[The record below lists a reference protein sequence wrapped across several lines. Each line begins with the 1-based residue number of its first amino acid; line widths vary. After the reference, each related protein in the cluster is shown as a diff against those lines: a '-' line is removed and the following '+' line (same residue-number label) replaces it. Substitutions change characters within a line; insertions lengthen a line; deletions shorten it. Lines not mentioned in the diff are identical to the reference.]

1 MNAHA
6 LPRRRGGA
14 LRRLAWLSA
23 TAMLAVSALGPAATG
38 VAAAEPGSPDFVPFS
53 GNTSSSGLTLVMSK
67 TATMSCTGGS
77 VNSVSGSFTFS
88 GSGHVV
94 VYLTPNT
101 GSDADPVG
109 NVSKNE
115 LTIDLTGKTSPYSF
129 TLTIT
134 SPFTTTKGG
143 VLAVFASDV
152 VGVNNYN
159 SKSNSLNCTE
169 SPSTPPSTPP
179 SAPPSSPPS
188 APPSTPPSAPPS
200 TPPSTPPSQAPSEAP
215 STPPSEAPSQA
226 ASEAPSQ
233 AASQAPSTAPSA
245 APSGEV
251 LPIEGTPQP
260 TGEVEAI
267 QGTPRV
273 TPPPTD
279 TIADA
284 SASSTGS
291 WRIVL
296 AGLAILIA
304 IILVATQPTTRV
316 RRTR

>member
-6 LPRRRGGA
+6 LPRRRAGA

-23 TAMLAVSALGPAATG
+23 TAMLTVSALGPAAVG

-77 VNSVSGSFTFS
+77 VNSISGSFTFS

-101 GSDADPVG
+101 GSDADPVD

-129 TLTIT
+129 VLTIT

-152 VGVNNYN
+152 VGENNYN

-169 SPSTPPSTPP
+169 VPSTPP
-179 SAPPSSPPS
+179 SA
-188 APPSTPPSAPPS
+188 PPSAPPS
-200 TPPSTPPSQAPSEAP
+200 TPPSTPPSQAPSTPPSQAPSTPPSEAP

-233 AASQAPSTAPSA
+233 AASEAPSQAASE

-251 LPIEGTPQP
+251 LPIEGTPTP

-279 TIADA
+279 TIGDA
-284 SASSTGS
+284 TASSTGS

-296 AGLAILIA
+296 AGLGILIA